1 MADRM
6 PPATPPFLAG
16 GGAMGALIRAYDW
29 SSTELGPPQ
38 LWPVPLRT
46 SIRLL
51 LTTNHPV
58 FLFWGLEHLCFYNDA
73 YSASLGPEK
82 HPTMLGASG
91 GDAWDEI
98 WDVIGP
104 QIEHVMAGRGA
115 TWHEDHLIPITRHG
129 RFEDVYWTYSY
140 SPIDYDSAPNG
151 VGGVLV
157 LCTETTGKVL
167 AAERMKA
174 AEARWRGLF
183 AQTPG
188 FMCMLSGP
196 RHVID
201 YANPQYLELVGRDD
215 IVGRSV
221 AEVLPWAI
229 EQGFVQ
235 LLDRV
240 YVSGEA
246 YSGHASQV
254 AFPRPGGST
263 DLRYLDFAYQ
273 PVRDERGTVTGV
285 FVLGTDVTERKA
297 AEAALERSEER
308 QRLARD
314 AAALGIHDYDITSGA
329 VEWDARTRALWG
341 VEPDEP
347 ITYDLFMAGLHP
359 EDRAATQVAVD
370 RALKPCGDGIY
381 CAVYRVIN
389 RKDRKICWVQATG
402 KVTFNNGR
410 PMRLVGTVQ
419 DITEQKR
426 NEEALRHVDRRK
438 NEFLATLAHELRNPL
453 APMRNA
459 LEMMKVAGQTDDG
472 DAARAVI
479 ERQLAH
485 LVRMIDDLMD
495 TVRIS
500 RGRLDLRR
508 ERGKL
513 ADFVHDA
520 VEAARPQLQ
529 SGGQDLVLSMPSMPV
544 SLHVDRVRMAQV
556 LSNLLINASKYSDRG
571 TMIRLEAIT
580 VDATV
585 EIRVIDRGIGI
596 SAEHLPRVFE
606 MFSQV
611 ESAVHRS
618 HGGLGIGLSLAR
630 GLIELHGGSIEARS
644 DGPGCGSQFIVRLPL
659 AATARDDCGREG
671 QETETATGRPSAI
684 AGRRILVVDDNEDA
698 AITLAILLR
707 GEQAQ
712 VEVAGDGAQALARAD
727 SFAPEIILLDIG
739 LPGLSG
745 YDVCRRLRGND
756 PGHRIVLIALTGWG
770 QQEDRD
776 RSEAAGFDGHL
787 VKPIEYG
794 NLIALIGELHARR

>member
-6 PPATPPFLAG
+6 TPGTPRFLAG
-16 GGAMGALIRAYDW
+16 GGAMGALIRAHDW

-58 FLFWGLEHLCFYNDA
+58 FLFWGPNHLCFYNDA

-82 HPTMLGASG
+82 HPSMLGSAG
-91 GDAWDEI
+91 RHAWNEI

-104 QIEHVMAGRGA
+104 QIEDVMAGRGA
-115 TWHEDHLIPITRHG
+115 TWHEDHLIPIIRHG
-129 RFEDVYWTYSY
+129 RLEDVYWTYSY
-140 SPIDYDSAPNG
+140 SPIDYDSAPHG

-157 LCTETTGKVL
+157 LCTETTEKVF

-183 AQTPG
+183 EQTPG

-215 IVGRSV
+215 LVGKSV
-221 AEVLPWAI
+221 AEAMPWAI

-240 YVSGEA
+240 YASGEA
-246 YSGHASQV
+246 YAGHSSRISL
-254 AFPRPGGST
+254 PRPGGST
-263 DLRYLDFAYQ
+263 DLRYLDFVYQ
-273 PVRDERGTVTGV
+273 PIRDERGTVTGV

-297 AEAALERSEER
+297 AEAALAQSEER
-308 QRLARD
+308 LRLARD
-314 AAALGIHDYDITSGA
+314 AAALGIHDYDIMSGA

-341 VEPDEP
+341 AEPDEP
-347 ITYDLFMAGLHP
+347 ITYDVFMAGLHP
-359 EDRAATQVAVD
+359 EDRAGTQAAVD
-370 RALKPCGDGIY
+370 RALEPGADGIY

-419 DITEQKR
+419 DITEQKQ
-426 NEEALRHVDRRK
+426 NEEAVRDADRRK
-438 NEFLATLAHELRNPL
+438 NEFLATLAHELRSPL
-453 APMRNA
+453 APMRSA
-459 LEMMKVAGQTDDG
+459 LEMLKVAGHTDEAK
-472 DAARAVI
+472 AARAVL
-479 ERQLAH
+479 ERQLSH

-495 TVRIS
+495 AVRIS

-508 ERGKL
+508 ERGDL
-513 ADFVHDA
+513 ADIVHDA

-529 SGGQDLVLSMPSMPV
+529 SGGQELALAMPSIPLP
-544 SLHVDRVRMAQV
+544 LHVDRVRMAQV

-571 TMIRLEAIT
+571 TVIRLEAVT
-580 VDATV
+580 VDSTV

-606 MFSQV
+606 MFLQV

-630 GLIELHGGSIEARS
+630 GLIELHGGTIEARS

-659 AATARDDCGREG
+659 ATTTADDDERERHA
-671 QETETATGRPSAI
+671 QTTTGRPGAI
-684 AGRRILVVDDNEDA
+684 AGRRVLVVDDNEDA
-698 AITLAILLR
+698 AITLAALLR
-707 GEQAQ
+707 FEDAK
-712 VEVAGDGAQALARAD
+712 VEVAGDGPQALARVD
-727 SFAPEIILLDIG
+727 SFRPEIILLDIG

-745 YDVCRRLRGND
+745 YDVCRRLREKD
-756 PGHRIVLIALTGWG
+756 PGHRIVIMALTGWG

-776 RSEAAGFDGHL
+776 RSDTAGFDGHL
-787 VKPIEYG
+787 VKPIDYD
-794 NLIALIGELHARR
+794 NLIALTSELLARR